1 MSTLTVSNLAI
12 RAAGKSLV
20 SDVSLSVGVG
30 QPLTLVGESGSGKS
44 LVLHAIMGS
53 LPEGLSAHGNV
64 QLDERP
70 LLALNPAEL
79 RALWGRD
86 ISLLP
91 QEPWL
96 ALDPTM
102 RIGKQVAEGH
112 RFVRGLGASELRQ
125 QVEADLGAVGL
136 AQAQRAY
143 PFEMSGGMCQ
153 RAAIAILHG
162 ARSALLLADEPTKGL
177 DSALRDST
185 AARLRSEVER
195 GRLLLTITHDIA
207 VARAIGGTVAVMKE
221 GAIVECGPA
230 EQVLQSPTHA
240 YTRELLQA
248 EPAAWPQRTNVD
260 ANVNVAGDQAEPVL
274 SVEALTAG
282 IGDRTLFSGLDL
294 RLMPG
299 EVLSV
304 VGPSGI
310 GKTMLGNILLGL
322 MPPKSGR
329 VVRSAAARPWQF
341 QKIYQDP
348 PSSFPP
354 HEILG
359 RGFDDLMR
367 LHRIDRLRL
376 DQSLAALRIDRSL
389 LARRAGE
396 VSGGELQ
403 RLAIA
408 RALLLDPVFLFAD
421 EVTSRLD
428 LITQREVMEELLQ
441 VSRRNRTAL
450 LIVTHDRAMASRVSD
465 RIIDLAEYADR
476 STLAPESASN

>member
-1 MSTLTVSNLAI
+1 MSALRVANLSIVGAGKTLVSGVDLTV
-12 RAAGKSLV
+12 
-20 SDVSLSVGVG
+20 DVG

-53 LPEGLSAHGNV
+53 LPAGLSAHGSLR
-64 QLDERP
+64 LDERD
-70 LLALNPAEL
+70 LLALAPSEL
-79 RALWGRD
+79 RALWGRE

-102 RIGKQVAEGH
+102 RIGNQVAEAH
-112 RFVRGLGASELRQ
+112 RLVRGLGTEETRQ
-125 QVEADLGAVGL
+125 RVEADLSAVGL
-136 AQAQRAY
+136 ADARQRY

-162 ARSALLLADEPTKGL
+162 ASSALLLADEPTKGL

-185 AARLRSEVER
+185 AARLRDEVER
-195 GRLLLTITHDIA
+195 GRLVLTITHDIA
-207 VARAIGGTVAVMKE
+207 VARAIGGTVAVMKD
-221 GAIVECGPA
+221 GAIVESGPA
-230 EQVLQSPTHA
+230 AQVLRSPSHA

-248 EPAAWPQRTNVD
+248 EPEAWPQRERKPTP
-260 ANVNVAGDQAEPVL
+260 ATEPVL
-274 SVEALTAG
+274 SAEALSVG
-282 IGDRTLFSGLDL
+282 IGQRTLFSGLNL
-294 RLMPG
+294 SLMPG
-299 EVLSV
+299 EVVSV
-304 VGPSGI
+304 VGPSGV

-322 MPPKSGR
+322 MPARGGR
-329 VVRSAAARPWQF
+329 VLRTKSARKSQF

-359 RGFDDLMR
+359 QGFDDLMR
-367 LHRIDRLRL
+367 LHRVEQNRL
-376 DQSLAALRIDRSL
+376 DGSLAALRIDRRL
-389 LARRAGE
+389 LQRRAGE

-441 VSRRNRTAL
+441 VSRKNRTAL
-450 LIVTHDRAMASRVSD
+450 LIVTHDRAMASRISD
-465 RIIDLAEYADR
+465 RIVDLSEYAGR
-476 STLAPESASN
+476 